1 MGTGSETKANHN
13 VNRTPDSE
21 SANTRANLSMSPN
34 TEDGTSTRSNEN
46 NTGGELQKI
55 ESPETAGDPKLSPTD
70 RRTMMSVIS
79 SHRGRLSAKM
89 RRNYELRAS
98 KYSMNNQQ
106 HGALQSFKISPRAKT
121 RRRRR
126 RKKGAAG
133 NTYSAADVQSSAERQ
148 RKLVDCLLE
157 EQDRQRADKST
168 RVNAEGVDERNA
180 EEINDG
186 NANDGNLGNANDE
199 NLGNAKNMN
208 DENLGSAKN
217 MNSEEDIIERNKVQ
231 EMKEESVKDDRNTES
246 IIEERNAENPYQPP
260 IDEEN
265 VNAVN
270 AEDDP
275 KDTVFQ
281 AEADPEN
288 QNVTDVADDAGR
300 RNKFSTVERGKF
312 NGAILGHAEGI
323 EEPPK
328 NTHGGQGAIA
338 GRVVDCEKNHESK
351 ISEDE
356 NVKHQESHRSTERD
370 ASAPLSEEP
379 KFRKEEGAKKFEKKI
394 RDEKNFHQH
403 QQAGVAEVQPYASPV
418 ASAISPAANMPYP
431 YRNEA
436 ADTTET
442 IGSVAATV
450 AAWGHAELARDQGPT
465 AGVSLQVLTPE
476 QEETL
481 QGTNSGIVKMHGGS
495 VGDLGKAPGNVSGNA
510 AEIRAA
516 TLPKGSA
523 AGRISG
529 ALGNAA
535 GRISGAPGNAQA
547 AISGAP
553 GNTPSKIPGAPGNTP
568 ARIAGPRNAA
578 AGMPGVMQELMG
590 SVPPE
595 AVLPGVPN
603 IPAGY
608 LPMLM
613 SPQGF
618 LVPLQYRPV
627 SMRGDIIPLVRPVWT
642 GGLLGYGG
650 DDQDAD
656 RPTLEDEVAVV
667 LTRMPTLFP
676 TGKRAKPTRTKKS
689 PLSRRDRLAA
699 TRVCIMSH
707 ESFERAH
714 RRKTFADIGSGP
726 GLLRQGS
733 SVVRYLAL
741 ENSLQAPAQ
750 AVHAY
755 RDRKRHLERMLRA
768 LDGDLCDPES
778 NTLLHGLERD
788 TRERRDYDLVREDTF
803 AKYLKEQILLHAL
816 DRGLELRAQIALDYT
831 SRLLKLKKYLLRSRH
846 AFTSCKD
853 QLFYVNSSK
862 SERLWRSFLE
872 KQRARLASGVQSAG
886 GVQGVRS
893 MIQDAHGVQSAADS
907 RYTRGRR
914 RRRMYMAFPGG
925 RNDEDSAGAGAGGAD
940 SSAVRDSGSE
950 SATSVSSRVA
960 GAAATARTAGIGRMG
975 SHVISKKS
983 LLTDELMPIIGAED
997 FLELTKD
1004 KSKLYDSYIMH
1015 SPYPEVADQS
1025 DIVALI
1031 EFFKCKSTLGDLF
1044 DLLQPADHRKPGP
1057 RSGLKANAKNPE
1069 ENDPYSRFYP
1079 TRDSS
1084 PAVSDGLFHRHTRTG
1099 GLNITSSLDASL
1111 SDEDRVRWLVLDEK
1125 QIRTK
1130 FTKAYKRLVGLSN
1143 EEIDHDIRILYPD
1156 VEKNAS

>member
-1 MGTGSETKANHN
+1 M
-13 VNRTPDSE
+13 
-21 SANTRANLSMSPN
+21 
-34 TEDGTSTRSNEN
+34 
-46 NTGGELQKI
+46 I
-55 ESPETAGDPKLSPTD
+55 
-70 RRTMMSVIS
+70 
-79 SHRGRLSAKM
+79 
-89 RRNYELRAS
+89 
-98 KYSMNNQQ
+98 
-106 HGALQSFKISPRAKT
+106 
-121 RRRRR
+121 
-126 RKKGAAG
+126 
-133 NTYSAADVQSSAERQ
+133 
-148 RKLVDCLLE
+148 
-157 EQDRQRADKST
+157 
-168 RVNAEGVDERNA
+168 
-180 EEINDG
+180 
-186 NANDGNLGNANDE
+186 
-199 NLGNAKNMN
+199 
-208 DENLGSAKN
+208 
-217 MNSEEDIIERNKVQ
+217 
-231 EMKEESVKDDRNTES
+231 
-246 IIEERNAENPYQPP
+246 
-260 IDEEN
+260 
-265 VNAVN
+265 
-270 AEDDP
+270 
-275 KDTVFQ
+275 
-281 AEADPEN
+281 
-288 QNVTDVADDAGR
+288 
-300 RNKFSTVERGKF
+300 
-312 NGAILGHAEGI
+312 
-323 EEPPK
+323 
-328 NTHGGQGAIA
+328 
-338 GRVVDCEKNHESK
+338 
-351 ISEDE
+351 
-356 NVKHQESHRSTERD
+356 
-370 ASAPLSEEP
+370 
-379 KFRKEEGAKKFEKKI
+379 
-394 RDEKNFHQH
+394 
-403 QQAGVAEVQPYASPV
+403 
-418 ASAISPAANMPYP
+418 
-431 YRNEA
+431 
-436 ADTTET
+436 
-442 IGSVAATV
+442 
-450 AAWGHAELARDQGPT
+450 
-465 AGVSLQVLTPE
+465 
-476 QEETL
+476 
-481 QGTNSGIVKMHGGS
+481 
-495 VGDLGKAPGNVSGNA
+495 
-510 AEIRAA
+510 
-516 TLPKGSA
+516 
-523 AGRISG
+523 
-529 ALGNAA
+529 
-535 GRISGAPGNAQA
+535 
-547 AISGAP
+547 
-553 GNTPSKIPGAPGNTP
+553 
-568 ARIAGPRNAA
+568 
-578 AGMPGVMQELMG
+578 QELMR

-618 LVPLQYRPV
+618 LVPLQYCPV
-627 SMRGDIIPLVRPVWT
+627 SMRGDVMPLVRPVWT
-642 GGLLGYGG
+642 GGLLGYGE

-676 TGKRAKPTRTKKS
+676 TGKRAKPTKTKKS

-726 GLLRQGS
+726 ALLRQGS
-733 SVVRYLAL
+733 SVVHYLAL

-750 AVHAY
+750 AVRAY

-778 NTLLHGLERD
+778 NTVLHGLERD

-846 AFTSCKD
+846 AFTSCQD

-872 KQRARLASGVQSAG
+872 RQRARPA
-886 GVQGVRS
+886 QGVRS
-893 MIQDAHGVQSAADS
+893 AIQDAHGAQSAADS

-914 RRRMYMAFPGG
+914 RRRTYMAFPGG
-925 RNDEDSAGAGAGGAD
+925 RNDEDSA
-940 SSAVRDSGSE
+940 VRDSGSD
-950 SATSVSSRVA
+950 SAASVSSRVA
-960 GAAATARTAGIGRMG
+960 GAAATARTARTARIGRMG

-997 FLELTKD
+997 FIELTKD

-1044 DLLQPADHRKPGP
+1044 DLLQPAEHRKPGP

-1111 SDEDRVRWLVLDEK
+1111 SDEDRVRWLALDEK

-1143 EEIDHDIRILYPD
+1143 EEIDHDIRILYPNL
-1156 VEKNAS
+1156 EKNAS

>member
-1 MGTGSETKANHN
+1 
-13 VNRTPDSE
+13 
-21 SANTRANLSMSPN
+21 
-34 TEDGTSTRSNEN
+34 
-46 NTGGELQKI
+46 
-55 ESPETAGDPKLSPTD
+55 
-70 RRTMMSVIS
+70 
-79 SHRGRLSAKM
+79 
-89 RRNYELRAS
+89 
-98 KYSMNNQQ
+98 
-106 HGALQSFKISPRAKT
+106 
-121 RRRRR
+121 
-126 RKKGAAG
+126 
-133 NTYSAADVQSSAERQ
+133 
-148 RKLVDCLLE
+148 
-157 EQDRQRADKST
+157 
-168 RVNAEGVDERNA
+168 
-180 EEINDG
+180 
-186 NANDGNLGNANDE
+186 
-199 NLGNAKNMN
+199 
-208 DENLGSAKN
+208 
-217 MNSEEDIIERNKVQ
+217 
-231 EMKEESVKDDRNTES
+231 
-246 IIEERNAENPYQPP
+246 
-260 IDEEN
+260 
-265 VNAVN
+265 
-270 AEDDP
+270 
-275 KDTVFQ
+275 
-281 AEADPEN
+281 
-288 QNVTDVADDAGR
+288 
-300 RNKFSTVERGKF
+300 
-312 NGAILGHAEGI
+312 
-323 EEPPK
+323 
-328 NTHGGQGAIA
+328 
-338 GRVVDCEKNHESK
+338 
-351 ISEDE
+351 
-356 NVKHQESHRSTERD
+356 
-370 ASAPLSEEP
+370 
-379 KFRKEEGAKKFEKKI
+379 
-394 RDEKNFHQH
+394 
-403 QQAGVAEVQPYASPV
+403 
-418 ASAISPAANMPYP
+418 
-431 YRNEA
+431 
-436 ADTTET
+436 
-442 IGSVAATV
+442 
-450 AAWGHAELARDQGPT
+450 
-465 AGVSLQVLTPE
+465 
-476 QEETL
+476 
-481 QGTNSGIVKMHGGS
+481 
-495 VGDLGKAPGNVSGNA
+495 
-510 AEIRAA
+510 
-516 TLPKGSA
+516 
-523 AGRISG
+523 
-529 ALGNAA
+529 
-535 GRISGAPGNAQA
+535 
-547 AISGAP
+547 
-553 GNTPSKIPGAPGNTP
+553 
-568 ARIAGPRNAA
+568 
-578 AGMPGVMQELMG
+578 MQELMG

-726 GLLRQGS
+726 ALLRQGS

-816 DRGLELRAQIALDYT
+816 DRVLELRAQIALDYT